1 MTLVLDFVT
10 ADEEQELLT
19 YFNRP
24 DAPWEQLAR
33 RRVLHEGYR
42 FDYQARGHARGCV
55 P

>member
-19 YFNRP
+19 YFDRP
-24 DAPWEQLAR
+24 DANWEQLAR